1 MNWLLKPILDL
12 KLSPILTDLAVL
24 KWMMGVLMAGVLS
37 LVLKAFFLNLK
48 HDWLT
53 RCCAI
58 LPTAIAL
65 FGFKQG
71 RVRCALQPLNVERY
85 AQSTLQGFVI
95 NGSTLLREWVDNG

>member
-1 MNWLLKPILDL
+1 
-12 KLSPILTDLAVL
+12 
-24 KWMMGVLMAGVLS
+24 MMGVLLAGVLS

-48 HDWLT
+48 RDWLT

-58 LPTAIAL
+58 LPTAIAP

-71 RVRCALQPLNVERY
+71 RVCCAVQPLNVERY
-85 AQSTLQGFVI
+85 RTVYPARLRHQQPDYPLWRDFPYEYELDRFAIDAI